1 MPHLPATPEEL
12 SSLGWDTIDVL
23 LVTGDAHVD
32 HPAFPAA
39 VIGRVLE
46 AAGFRVAVL
55 ARPDV
60 NDVDAVRCM
69 GRPRLFAGVTAGALD
84 SMVANTTALRRRR
97 SDDPH
102 APDGKAGGRPDRAL
116 TVYCN
121 LLRQAFGKG
130 VFIVAGGLEA
140 SLRRFAHY
148 DYWSDS
154 VRRPILMDCGADV
167 AIYGMGEGPVIE
179 VARRLDAA
187 AKGSLRPSLSTSSGV
202 ANGVSSRAT
211 QNVSSRG
218 RGNAPTEGSLRIA
231 QRELLREIPGVV
243 WRQPASAP
251 APTDGIALPDAEAVA
266 ADPKQHI
273 HAHRLLETRAR
284 ERMWQLS
291 GGMRVVAN
299 PPLDI
304 DAESLEALYRL
315 PFTRD
320 PHPMYGET
328 KIPALEQVRFSVTSH
343 RGCAGGCAFCALTA
357 HQGKG
362 IASRGAQSVLEEVK
376 AITEHPDFKGT
387 INDIG
392 GPTANMW
399 RAHCTKPGGC
409 DRASCLWPTR
419 CTHFADDQDGYRAL
433 LTAAA
438 ETPGVRH
445 LFVTTGVRMDLL
457 SDNKSLLKALA
468 QHHTSGHL
476 KVAPEHTVP
485 SVLKHMRKPA
495 GDDFENI
502 VQAHRAIS
510 RTAGKRQFVVPY
522 LMAAH
527 PGCTLDDMVQ
537 LARLLKRHNIKAEQC
552 QIFTPTP
559 GTAATVMY
567 ATDLDPATGH
577 KVFVERNPARKELQK
592 MLILWHRR
600 DLHLKIRKALK
611 KAGRSDL
618 IEEFF
623 RD

>member
-1 MPHLPATPEEL
+1 MQHLPATPDEL
-12 SSLGWDTIDVL
+12 KSRGWDTIDVL
-23 LVTGDAHVD
+23 LITGDAHVD

-39 VIGRVLE
+39 LIGRVLE
-46 AAGFRVAVL
+46 AAGHRVAVL
-55 ARPDV
+55 SRPAA
-60 NDVDAVRCM
+60 NDVESVRKM

-84 SMVANTTALRRRR
+84 SMVANTTATRRRR

-102 APDGKAGGRPDRAL
+102 APDGKSGGRPDRAL

-121 LLRQAFGKG
+121 LLRQAFGKE

-167 AIYGMGEGPVIE
+167 AIFGMGEGPVVE

-187 AKGSLRPSLSTSSGV
+187 PSQMSSS
-202 ANGVSSRAT
+202 ANGS
-211 QNVSSRG
+211 VSSRG
-218 RGNAPTEGSLRIA
+218 RGEAPTEGTLGTT
-231 QRELLREIPGVV
+231 QHELLHGLPGVV

-251 APTDGIALPDAEAVA
+251 APANGIELPTAEAVA
-266 ADPKQHI
+266 SDPQQHI
-273 HAHRLLETRAR
+273 LAHRLFETHSG
-284 ERMWQLS
+284 ERMWQVA

-299 PPLDI
+299 PP
-304 DAESLEALYRL
+304 AEIGGEALEELARL
-315 PFTRD
+315 PFTRN
-320 PHPMYGET
+320 PHPMYGAT
-328 KIPALEQVRFSVTSH
+328 RIPALEQVRFSVTSH

-362 IASRGAQSVLEEVK
+362 VISRSSKSVLDEVK
-376 AITEHPDFKGT
+376 SITEHPDFKGT

-399 RAHCTKPGGC
+399 QGHCTKPEGC
-409 DRASCLWPTR
+409 NRASCLWPTR

-433 LTAAA
+433 LAAA
-438 ETPGVRH
+438 ADLPGVRH

-457 SDNKSLLKALA
+457 AHNKSLLSSLA

-476 KVAPEHTVP
+476 KVAPEHTAP
-485 SVLKHMRKPA
+485 DVLHHMRKPA
-495 GDDFENI
+495 GDAFEQV

-510 RTAGKRQFVVPY
+510 RKAGKRQFVVPY

-537 LARLLKRHNIKAEQC
+537 LARLLRNHNIKAEQC

-567 ATDLDPATGH
+567 ATGLDPATG
-577 KVFVERNPARKELQK
+577 KEVFVERNPARKDLQK

-600 DLHLKIRKALK
+600 DLHPKIRKGLQ
-611 KAGRSDL
+611 KAGRADL
-618 IEEFF
+618 IDEYF
-623 RD
+623 RG

>member
-1 MPHLPATPEEL
+1 MQHLPATPDEL
-12 SSLGWDTIDVL
+12 KSRGWDTIDVL

-39 VIGRVLE
+39 LIGRVLD
-46 AAGFRVAVL
+46 AAGYRVAVIS
-55 ARPDV
+55 RPNVKDV
-60 NDVDAVRCM
+60 ESVRKM

-84 SMVANTTALRRRR
+84 SMVANTTASRRRR

-121 LLRQAFGKG
+121 LLRQAFGKD

-167 AIYGMGEGPVIE
+167 AIYGMGEGPVVE
-179 VARRLDAA
+179 VASRLDM
-187 AKGSLRPSLSTSSGV
+187 SSSG
-202 ANGVSSRAT
+202 SES
-211 QNVSSRG
+211 VSSRG
-218 RGNAPTEGSLRIA
+218 RGNAPTEGSPSTTH
-231 QRELLREIPGVV
+231 RELLRDVPGVV

-251 APTDGIALPDAEAVA
+251 APTDGIALPTAEEVA
-266 ADPKQHI
+266 KDPQQHI
-273 HAHRLLETRAR
+273 RSHRLLESGSGA
-284 ERMWQLS
+284 RMWQVS
-291 GGMRVVAN
+291 GGMRVIAN
-299 PPLDI
+299 PP
-304 DAESLEALYRL
+304 AEFSSEALEALARL
-315 PFTRD
+315 PFTRN
-320 PHPMYGET
+320 PHPMYGYT
-328 KIPALEQVRFSVTSH
+328 RIPALEQVRFSVTSH

-357 HQGKG
+357 HQGKSVT
-362 IASRGAQSVLEEVK
+362 SRSSESVLDEVK
-376 AITEHPDFKGT
+376 AITDHPDFKGT

-399 RAHCTKPGGC
+399 QGHCTKPGGC
-409 DRASCLWPTR
+409 SRASCLWPSR
-419 CTHFADDQDGYRAL
+419 CTHFADDQDGYREL
-433 LTAAA
+433 LAAA
-438 ETPGVRH
+438 ADLPGVRH

-457 SDNKSLLKALA
+457 APNRALLKSLA

-485 SVLKHMRKPA
+485 SVLHHMRKPA
-495 GDDFENI
+495 GDAFEQV
-502 VQAHRAIS
+502 VQTHRALS
-510 RTAGKRQFVVPY
+510 RKAGKHQFVVPY

-537 LARLLKRHNIKAEQC
+537 LGRVLRSHNIKAEQC

-567 ATDLDPATGH
+567 ATGLDPANG
-577 KVFVERNPARKELQK
+577 KEIFVERNPARKELQK

-600 DLHLKIRKALK
+600 DLHPKIRKALK
-611 KAGRSDL
+611 KAGRADL

-623 RD
+623 RE